1 MDMGDAEQLEE
12 GRTRFYSKEGS
23 IVRITALGADVGSKN
38 FSPFR
43 DQLIKYV
50 DENTPQGLKGVVTGG
65 QVIASRA
72 MENIIFDMGSSLGLA
87 AIFISIFTLIMFRSF
102 RLTLVALF
110 PNLLPIIVSLAFMA
124 SFNYPIRV
132 STVVIFCMALGVAV
146 DACIHLLARLRE
158 EMDAVPDKE
167 SADMDAVL
175 YRTITGTGRP
185 IVYTTLL
192 LLIGFSVMGFSEFRS
207 LRNFAMLSSIT
218 LGTALVVD
226 IALFPAMVRMLGIK
240 PR

>member
-1 MDMGDAEQLEE
+1 MQPKWKKGENVFSPK
-12 GRTRFYSKEGS
+12 T
-23 IVRITALGADVGSKN
+23 VRWFASPSLGADVGSKN

-43 DQLIKYV
+43 DQLIAFV
-50 DENTPQGLKGVVTGG
+50 AEHTPDGLKGIVTGG

-72 MENIIFDMGSSLGLA
+72 MENIINDMGSSLGLA
-87 AIFISIFTLIMFRSF
+87 AILIAIFTLIMFRSI

-110 PNLLPIIVSLAFMA
+110 PNLLPIVVSLAFMA
-124 SFNYPIRV
+124 TGGFPVRV

-158 EMDAVPDKE
+158 EMN
-167 SADMDAVL
+167 ADQTDRSSDMNAVL

-192 LLIGFSVMGFSEFRS
+192 LLLGFSVMGLSEIRS
-207 LRNFAMLSSIT
+207 LRNFAILSSIT

-226 IALFPAMVRMLGIK
+226 IALFPAMVRMLGVK
-240 PR
+240 KR

>member
-1 MDMGDAEQLEE
+1 MKI
-12 GRTRFYSKEGS
+12 R
-23 IVRITALGADVGSKN
+23 
-38 FSPFR
+38 
-43 DQLIKYV
+43 
-50 DENTPQGLKGVVTGG
+50 QGLKGVVTGG

-110 PNLLPIIVSLAFMA
+110 PNMLPIIVSLAFMA
-124 SFNYPIRV
+124 SFISHPCFYRRY
-132 STVVIFCMALGVAV
+132 FCMALGVTGGH
-146 DACIHLLARLRE
+146 CIHLLARLRE

-167 SADMDAVL
+167 SADADAVL

-192 LLIGFSVMGFSEFRS
+192 FTHRIFGDGVFGVSFTEK
-207 LRNFAMLSSIT
+207 LRH
-218 LGTALVVD
+218 ALVYYFGHGAGGGYCTFPCHGAHVD
-226 IALFPAMVRMLGIK
+226 IK

>member
-12 GRTRFYSKEGS
+12 GRKRFYSQDGS
-23 IVRITALGADVGSKN
+23 LVRITALGADIGSKN

-43 DQLIKYV
+43 DKLIDFV
-50 DENTPQGLKGVVTGG
+50 HENTPKGLKGVVTGG

-72 MENIIFDMGSSLGLA
+72 MENIINDMGSSLGLA
-87 AIFISIFTLIMFRSF
+87 AILIAIFTMIMFRSF

-110 PNLLPIIVSLAFMA
+110 PTLLPIIVSLAFMS
-124 SFNYPIRV
+124 SFGFPVRV

-146 DACIHLLARLRE
+146 DACIHLLARLKE
-158 EMDAVPDKE
+158 EMNHDHGDKE
-167 SADMDAVL
+167 VNMDDVL

-192 LLIGFSVMGFSEFRS
+192 LFLGFSVMGFSDFRS
-207 LRNFAMLSSIT
+207 LRNFAILSSIT

-226 IALFPAMVRMLGIK
+226 IALVPAMVRMLSIK
-240 PR
+240 KR